1 MKPYKLDEPIV
12 KLLEE
17 RILNEYTAQ
26 YFYQAAANWCTEIGY
41 LNAGK
46 FFLAES
52 NDELT
57 HSQGLQEY
65 LVSWN
70 IVPKLPSIAKPQI
83 EFKTLPEI
91 LDDAYKM
98 EYDLYEAYEKI
109 SNEIFKMGDTC
120 TFDFL
125 KKYRK
130 IQRLAVAE
138 YSDFLNKLELID
150 VNNKLNVYLFEQNE
164 FNK

>member
-1 MKPYKLDEPIV
+1 MKPYKLEQPVV
-12 KLLEE
+12 KLLEKT
-17 RILNEYTAQ
+17 ILEEYNAQ

-41 LNAGK
+41 MNAGK
-46 FFLAES
+46 FFLSES

-70 IVPKLPSIAKPQI
+70 VVPMLPNIPKPQC

-91 LDDAYKM
+91 LENAYKM
-98 EYDLYEAYEKI
+98 EYDLYEIYEEI
-109 SNEIFKMGDTC
+109 SNEIFKMGDAC

-125 KKYRK
+125 KKYRE

-150 VNNKLNVYLFEQNE
+150 VNNKLSVYLFEKEE
-164 FNK
+164 FEN

>member
-1 MKPYKLDEPIV
+1 MKPYKLEAPVVSLIE
-12 KLLEE
+12 KTILEE
-17 RILNEYTAQ
+17 YNAQ
-26 YFYQAAANWCTEIGY
+26 YFYQAAANWCNEIGY
-41 LNAGK
+41 MNAGK
-46 FFLAES
+46 FFQAES
-52 NDELT
+52 IDELT

-70 IVPKLPSIAKPQI
+70 VVPMLPNIPKPQC

-91 LDDAYKM
+91 LENAYKM
-98 EYDLYEAYEKI
+98 EYDLYELYDEI
-109 SNEIFKMGDTC
+109 SGKIFKMEDIC

-125 KKYRK
+125 KKYRE

-150 VNNKLNVYLFEQNE
+150 VNNKLNVYLFEKEE
-164 FNK
+164 FEK

>member
-1 MKPYKLDEPIV
+1 M
-12 KLLEE
+12 
-17 RILNEYTAQ
+17 EYEL
-26 YFYQAAANWCTEIGY
+26 YEIY
-41 LNAGK
+41 
-46 FFLAES
+46 EQIS
-52 NDELT
+52 ND
-57 HSQGLQEY
+57 
-65 LVSWN
+65 
-70 IVPKLPSIAKPQI
+70 
-83 EFKTLPEI
+83 I
-91 LDDAYKM
+91 L
-98 EYDLYEAYEKI
+98 
-109 SNEIFKMGDTC
+109 KMGDTC

>member
-1 MKPYKLDEPIV
+1 MKPFKLEQSVV
-12 KLLEE
+12 KLLEKT
-17 RILNEYTAQ
+17 ILEEYNAQ

-41 LNAGK
+41 MNAGK
-46 FFLAES
+46 FFLSES

-70 IVPKLPSIAKPQI
+70 VVPMLPNIPKPQC

-91 LDDAYKM
+91 LENAYKM
-98 EYDLYEAYEKI
+98 EYDLYEIYEEI
-109 SNEIFKMGDTC
+109 SNEIFKMGDAC

-125 KKYRK
+125 KKYRE

-150 VNNKLNVYLFEQNE
+150 VNNKLSVYLFEKEE
-164 FNK
+164 FEN

>member
-1 MKPYKLDEPIV
+1 MKPYKLEAPIV
-12 KLLEE
+12 SLLEK
-17 RILNEYTAQ
+17 RILDEYNAQ
-26 YFYQAAANWCTEIGY
+26 HFYQAAANWCTEIGY
-41 LNAGK
+41 LNAGQ

-70 IVPKLPSIAKPQI
+70 IVPMLPAIPKPQCS
-83 EFKTLPEI
+83 FNTLPEI
-91 LDDAYKM
+91 LEDAYKM
-98 EYDLYEAYEKI
+98 EYDLYEAYEEI
-109 SNEIFKMGDTC
+109 SNEILKMGDTC

-138 YSDFLNKLELID
+138 YSDFLNKLDLID
-150 VNNKLNVYLFEQNE
+150 VNNKLNVYLFEQSE
-164 FNK
+164 FKK

>member
-1 MKPYKLDEPIV
+1 MKPFKLDQPVV
-12 KLLEE
+12 KLLEKT
-17 RILNEYTAQ
+17 ILQEYNAQ
-26 YFYQAAANWCTEIGY
+26 YFYQAAANWCSEIGY
-41 LNAGK
+41 MNAGK

-70 IVPKLPSIAKPQI
+70 VVPMLPNIPKPQC

-91 LDDAYKM
+91 LENAYKM
-98 EYDLYEAYEKI
+98 EYDLYEIYEEI
-109 SNEIFKMGDTC
+109 SNEIFKMGDAC

-125 KKYRK
+125 KKYRE

-150 VNNKLNVYLFEQNE
+150 VNNKLSVYLFEKEE
-164 FNK
+164 FEN

>member
-1 MKPYKLDEPIV
+1 MKPYKLEAPV
-12 KLLEE
+12 VSLLEKT
-17 RILNEYTAQ
+17 ILQEYNAQ
-26 YFYQAAANWCTEIGY
+26 YFYQAAANWCKEIGY
-41 LNAGK
+41 INAGS
-46 FFLAES
+46 FFQDES

-57 HSQGLQEY
+57 HSQGLQDY

-70 IVPKLPSIAKPQI
+70 VVPMLPNIPKPQCD
-83 EFKTLPEI
+83 FNTLPEI
-91 LDDAYKM
+91 LEDAYKM
-98 EYDLYEAYEKI
+98 EYDLYEIYEQI

-138 YSDFLNKLELID
+138 YSDFLNKLDLID
-150 VNNKLNVYLFEQNE
+150 VNNKLNVYLFEQSE
-164 FNK
+164 FKK